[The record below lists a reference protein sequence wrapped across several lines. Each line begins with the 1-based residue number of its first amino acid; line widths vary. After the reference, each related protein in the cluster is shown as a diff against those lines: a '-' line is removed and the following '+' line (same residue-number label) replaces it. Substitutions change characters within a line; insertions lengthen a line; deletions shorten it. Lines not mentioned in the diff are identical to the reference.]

1 MQPSIRTQEWL
12 EALRAHRRV
21 SLDTNVVI
29 YALEKVSPYD
39 ELAQHLLHFL
49 ERGFLSGIVS
59 TVVETEVLVK
69 PLRERNQLALDKA
82 EMFFRESPHLTVRAF
97 DHALV
102 SRAAHVRVTTRL
114 PLPDAIILATALE
127 ESCDAIV
134 GNDAAMAR
142 RTVGIQYVLLDN
154 YIS

>member
-1 MQPSIRTQEWL
+1 M
-12 EALRAHRRV
+12 
-21 SLDTNVVI
+21 VI

-69 PLRERNQLALDKA
+69 PLMERNQLALDKA
-82 EMFFRESPHLTVRAF
+82 ELFFRESLNLTVRAF
-97 DHALV
+97 DHALA
-102 SRAAHVRVTTRL
+102 SRAAQVMANSRL
-114 PLPDAIILATALE
+114 RLPDAIILATGLE
-127 ESCDAIV
+127 EHCDAVIS
-134 GNDAAMAR
+134 NDHEMAR
-142 RTVGIQYVLLDN
+142 RAIGIQCLLLDN